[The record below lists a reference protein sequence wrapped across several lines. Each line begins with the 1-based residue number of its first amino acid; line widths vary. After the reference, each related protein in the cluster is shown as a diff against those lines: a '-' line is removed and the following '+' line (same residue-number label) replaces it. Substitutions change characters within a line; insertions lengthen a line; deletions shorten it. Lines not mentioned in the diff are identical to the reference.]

1 MKGKLYCLL
10 ALLLVN
16 VTAFAQSSLYVVSF
30 TDKPN
35 YHAENPI
42 DFLSQRTTIVLTT
55 IITQNSSKHKF
66 KLYFIILPH
75 QSTIYDMSTGSVN

>member
-1 MKGKLYCLL
+1 MMKGKLYCLL

-16 VTAFAQSSLYVVSF
+16 VTAFAQSNLYVVSF

-42 DFLSQRTTIVLTT
+42 DFLSQKTMEKKSCMT
-55 IITQNSSKHKF
+55 KF
-66 KLYFIILPH
+66 LKERC
-75 QSTIYDMSTGSVN
+75 GN